1 MTEILLY
8 GTVGQSF
15 WGEECFTASEVR
27 AQLKGL
33 SGPITV
39 RINSGGG
46 VATDGQAIW
55 QALRD
60 HDGPVN
66 VVIDGI
72 AASAASL
79 IAMAG
84 DTITMPT
91 GAILMIHDP
100 ANMWVNGRGTED
112 DHLAAAAGLRVIAAA
127 YARIY
132 AARAGITPEEAREV
146 MKAETYFDGSAAI
159 EGGFATHTDDAVEAS
174 AMAAFDYRLY
184 EHAPATLRA
193 ASGSLPL
200 MRTVASALAAMAS
213 ATSLPAITKGKSMA
227 KKTVTAATAA
237 EDETTEALEED
248 ETTAVEGDDMP
259 EEAMLEE
266 DTDPT
271 VEEEDDGDEEPEAA
285 SPAVMSILAYCER
298 NRLPV
303 AKAHD
308 YIKRGLTLAQ
318 ITAERGGTGKDKPM
332 INSNGP
338 RTRILRDEAE
348 TRRTGMEQALV
359 ATMTNARE
367 VGGPARQF
375 MGPRKLADMAALYS
389 GRVNRWENPSRVIE
403 MAFGAHSTSD
413 FPAVFENALN
423 KRLAS
428 AYEAATP
435 TYRLIAERIDF
446 TDFRPHP
453 ISAIGDWPSL
463 QPIGEN
469 GEIKAGTVS
478 DKKEVVTLA
487 PYGRTF
493 HISRQMM
500 VNDDLGS
507 MERLLSTRGRAV
519 AAWEDQLFFTML
531 LSGANA
537 DGPTML
543 ETARQLFNT
552 TDGSKAGTAAAIS
565 PPSVAKG
572 YAALRSRKGVG
583 ADGTFLALTPS
594 IMLTGPAKEYEAAQ
608 LLAPIQAA
616 QASNVNPYVGKL
628 QQVTT
633 PHIAGNAWYMFASP
647 AEAPILMYG
656 FLSGESGPRMRMD
669 EPFGS
674 QGVGYSVEEDFGCG
688 ATDWRGGYKNA
699 GA

>member
-15 WGEECFTASEVR
+15 WGEECFTASQVR
-27 AQLKGL
+27 SQLKGL
-33 SGPITV
+33 TGPITV

-112 DHLAAAAGLRVIAAA
+112 DHLAAAAGLRVLAAA

-132 AARAGITPEEAREV
+132 AGRAGITPDEARAV
-146 MKAETYFDGSAAI
+146 MKAETYFDGAAAI
-159 EGGFATHTDDAVEAS
+159 EAGFATHADDTAEAV
-174 AMAAFDYRLY
+174 AMAAFDYRIY

-193 ASGSLPL
+193 ATGTLPRA
-200 MRTVASALAAMAS
+200 RTVASVLAAMVAS
-213 ATSLPAITKGKSMA
+213 ATPMTAIAKGKTMA
-227 KKTVTAATAA
+227 KKPVTAATAA
-237 EDETTEALEED
+237 EEAASGQLEED
-248 ETTAVEGDDMP
+248 PPIDPEGDDVTP
-259 EEAMLEE
+259 EEETPEE
-266 DTDPT
+266 DAPEA
-271 VEEEDDGDEEPEAA
+271 VEEDAPAEAA
-285 SPAVMSILAYCER
+285 APPAVMAILAYCER

-303 AKAHD
+303 AQAHD
-308 YIKRGLTLAQ
+308 YVRRGLTLAQ
-318 ITAERGGTGKDKPM
+318 ITAERGGTGKDKVM

-348 TRRTGMEQALV
+348 TRRAGMEQALV

-367 VGGPARQF
+367 VTGPGRQF
-375 MGPRKLADMAALYS
+375 MGPRKLADMAASYT
-389 GRVNRWENPSRVIE
+389 GHTNRWENPQRVIE
-403 MAFGAHSTSD
+403 MAFGSHSTSD

-423 KRLAS
+423 KRLAA
-428 AYEAATP
+428 AYQAAEP
-435 TYRLIAERIDF
+435 TYRAIAERIDF

-453 ISAIGDWPSL
+453 IAAIGDWPSL
-463 QPIGEN
+463 LPIGEN
-469 GEIKAGTVS
+469 GEIQAGTVS
-478 DKKEVVTLA
+478 DKKETVSLVS
-487 PYGRTF
+487 YGRKF

-500 VNDDLGS
+500 VNDDLGAID
-507 MERLLSTRGRAV
+507 RLLSTRGRAV
-519 AAWEDQLFFTML
+519 AAFEDQVFFTML
-531 LSGANA
+531 LSGSNA

-543 ETARQLFNT
+543 ETSRQLFNT
-552 TDGSKAGTAAAIS
+552 TDGTKAGTAAAIT
-565 PPSVAKG
+565 PASVAKG
-572 YAALRSRKGVG
+572 YEALRSRKGVG
-583 ADGTFLALTPS
+583 SDGTFLALTPS
-594 IMLTGPAKEYEAAQ
+594 ILLTGPAKEFEAAQ

-616 QASNVNPYVGKL
+616 VSTNVNPYVGKL
-628 QQVTT
+628 QQVTA
-633 PHIAGNAWYMFASP
+633 PHITGNAWYMLASP

-656 FLSGESGPRMRMD
+656 YLSGESGPRMRMD
-669 EPFGS
+669 EPFGV